1 MILHIGILA
10 YFCIFIMYIEQKVK
24 VCLLL
29 VLGILYSA
37 FFFFFFYAFCLTMK
51 LGNMIHTYLDIHLD

>member
-1 MILHIGILA
+1 
-10 YFCIFIMYIEQKVK
+10 MYIEQKVK

-29 VLGILYSA
+29 VLGLLYSA
-37 FFFFFFYAFCLTMK
+37 FFFFFFFFFFYAFCLTMK